1 MHRYVVYRYSGVL
14 LRDVLMYSGLLR
26 PDTAKAQGVK
36 HVQFVGAD
44 GMQVKSRILHCIY
57 NIQ

>member
-44 GMQVKSRILHCIY
+44 GMQVK
-57 NIQ
+57 